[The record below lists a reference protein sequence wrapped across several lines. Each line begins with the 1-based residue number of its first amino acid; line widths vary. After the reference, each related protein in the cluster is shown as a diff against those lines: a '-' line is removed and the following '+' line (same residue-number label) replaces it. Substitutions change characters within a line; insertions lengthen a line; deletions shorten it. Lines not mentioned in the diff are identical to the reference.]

1 MSKLKYKFYN
11 LPKRRTLEDY
21 EELARYLVDRYCR
34 IKGLVSIYEWGD
46 VSDPG
51 ISDMDLIFVFKG
63 KKADSMPLFKRGFYM
78 LSRDRRY
85 TARHPFFYIDGL
97 SFRDIKYVYPEAALK
112 LLYGKDIRIK
122 NISSKGLYF
131 PKIALLNDI
140 ITRHYPRDFLEQSLK
155 RSINV
160 RDTLLRL
167 NSLKY
172 SIRTLE
178 MLTKEKNR
186 WNGKLKKIAF
196 LRKNWFRRNN
206 FESLISCVN
215 DATDI
220 TMGLISG
227 FRNFLI
233 KNNFVKI
240 KSGSCAEYNDR
251 KNGALFVKNWSPEN
265 ALKRMKDYPES
276 RKDFC
281 SVLPIE
287 LAPQQIEYS
296 RHEGRVSSHIKAHL
310 KTDIKYE
317 LGYKK
322 TAEKRI
328 AVFNA
333 QTELAAGLRHSDFA
347 AFFDF
352 GYRNRHGIN
361 NAVFGMIRNLRN

>member
-11 LPKRRTLEDY
+11 LPKRRVLEDY
-21 EELARYLVDRYCR
+21 EELAGYLVDRYCK

-51 ISDMDLIFVFKG
+51 ISDMDLIFVFKE
-63 KKADSMPLFKRGFYM
+63 KKASSMPLFKRGFYM
-78 LSRDRRY
+78 LNRERRY
-85 TARHPFFYIDGL
+85 TARHPFFYIDEP
-97 SFRDIKYVYPEAALK
+97 SFKDIRYVYPEATFK
-112 LLYGKDIRIK
+112 LIYGKDVKIK
-122 NISSKGLYF
+122 DISSKCFYF
-131 PKIALLNDI
+131 SNMALLNDI
-140 ITRHYPRDFLEQSLK
+140 IIRHYPRDFLEQSLK

-172 SIRTLE
+172 SIMALE
-178 MLTKEKNR
+178 MLTKGKSE
-186 WNGKLKKIAF
+186 WNDELKKISF
-196 LRKNWFRRNN
+196 LRKNWLRESD

-220 TMGLISG
+220 TMDLISR
-227 FRNFLI
+227 FRDFLV
-233 KNNFVKI
+233 KNDFVNI
-240 KSGSCAEYNDR
+240 KSGNCAEYNDK

-265 ALKRMKDYPES
+265 ALKGMKGYPES

-296 RHEGRVSSHIKAHL
+296 KNEGKISDYIKAHL

-322 TAEKRI
+322 IAEKRAAI
-328 AVFNA
+328 FNA
-333 QTELAAGLRHSDFA
+333 QAELAASLKHSDFA

-361 NAVFGMIRNLRN
+361 NAVFGMIRNLRS